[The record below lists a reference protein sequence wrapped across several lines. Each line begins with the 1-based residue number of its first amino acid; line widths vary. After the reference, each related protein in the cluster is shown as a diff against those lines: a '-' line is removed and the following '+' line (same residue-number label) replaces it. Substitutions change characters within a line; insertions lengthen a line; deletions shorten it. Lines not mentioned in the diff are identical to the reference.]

1 MTTPPKE
8 IERRFLVQ
16 KLPPSLLQYE
26 SIPIEQGYL
35 SIEVG
40 GNAVRLRRMGGDFSL
55 TVKSSGTMIR
65 AENEISISEDQFDDL
80 WAATEGR
87 RILKDR
93 YFIPYGYL
101 KIEVDV
107 FKGKLKGLVIAE
119 VEFESVAAALVFQK
133 LEWMDIEVTENLQ
146 FNNRNLLAAE
156 SFEEVLTYL

>member
-1 MTTPPKE
+1 MRCDCGD
-8 IERRFLVQ
+8 IIGFDVC
-16 KLPPSLLQYE
+16 
-26 SIPIEQGYL
+26 
-35 SIEVG
+35 EVG
-40 GNAVRLRRMGGDFSL
+40 PNAVRLRRMGGDFSL

-65 AENEISISEDQFDDL
+65 AESEISISEDQFDDL